1 MKHYNI
7 LNRGYFVGLEEIYEN
22 ILQIGELFK
31 TNIVIAL

>member
-1 MKHYNI
+1 MMPFVNL
-7 LNRGYFVGLEEIYEN
+7 LNGYFARQGGIEEN

>member
-1 MKHYNI
+1 MKPFSI
-7 LNRGYFVGLEEIYEN
+7 SSRGYFLGLEEIYEN